1 MSSSLFRDASEGAE
15 MRNHLVSQ
23 SSAAAMARPRAPLL
37 ARDMTRMEFI
47 MLAAGWSIAFLA
59 VFIRFIGY

>member
-1 MSSSLFRDASEGAE
+1 

-23 SSAAAMARPRAPLL
+23 SSAAAWLWRPAPLL

-47 MLAAGWSIAFLA
+47 MIAAGWSTAFVS

>member
-1 MSSSLFRDASEGAE
+1 MTVSLFRDASEGAE

-23 SSAAAMARPRAPLL
+23 SSAAAWLWRPAPLL

-47 MLAAGWSIAFLA
+47 MIAAGWSTAFVS